1 MYEKNEQKIKISKV
15 FWGRLHRASKI
26 LEVSMQSLTS
36 FLICNSYDDF
46 MLPASHADGK
56 IEKALKEYAADARK
70 NQDFTDMRN
79 GSNRILTIR
88 LSEYLLI
95 CIDNLCGKKYF
106 RQEKIIALLWEG
118 MKIISTVLDGYSDIF
133 KIDLGKINP
142 ERAPKNVR
150 LYSFDTEK
158 RAILGCIG
166 INRSDFSRIAEA
178 VALYAIIENTSHE
191 IRNSWEYINFLKNQ
205 KDVLSKRKGQTNKK
219 KSVL

>member
-46 MLPASHADGK
+46 MLPASHDAALDC
-56 IEKALKEYAADARK
+56 EKALNEYAADAKK

-88 LSEYLLI
+88 LSEYLLVR
-95 CIDNLCGKKYF
+95 IDNLCGKKYF

-133 KIDLGKINP
+133 KIDLGEINP
-142 ERAPKNVR
+142 ERAQKNVR

-178 VALYAIIENTSHE
+178 VALYAIIENHVS
-191 IRNSWEYINFLKNQ
+191 
-205 KDVLSKRKGQTNKK
+205 
-219 KSVL
+219 